1 MPADALQNPRFQDSF
16 AEPSQ
21 PARASPWTPHNYT
34 GLLAPMPAAF
44 LSRVRLESPEP

>member
-21 PARASPWTPHNYT
+21 PRRASPWAPHNYT
-34 GLLAPMPAAF
+34 GLLDHASSISIP
-44 LSRVRLESPEP
+44 RQLESPEP